1 MSDITLQ
8 PLTDQTAGVISRL
21 AALRRQIATWFW
33 VDGLSRVLWL
43 VLGLVAADL
52 LLDWLFHL
60 DKAQR
65 AVMLALVV
73 AAVGWLAY
81 RRLARPLSVSMS
93 DDALALQV
101 ESRNRQL
108 GQSMISALQLARIGD
123 IESKGMSSVLVRQTV
138 AAGTRAAE
146 KVDFAS
152 VLDTKEFRT
161 SAVLLFLALVALGG
175 LAVGVRA
182 SDSLNIWFNRN
193 VLLGDRSWP
202 QDTYLVIER
211 AENGRVVFPRGED
224 WTQLVSVRE
233 DSKLMPE
240 TVNIEFRQARGRAPQ
255 AMKRRDDGK
264 FEAVFNNVIE
274 PFQFRARGG
283 DAVTEW
289 VQVELVEQP
298 AVETLTLVVTPP
310 AYAGVSAAELPP
322 GKGPYYVLPGSSL
335 AIAGR
340 ANKPLVKAQLRLE
353 GKLLVPPPQVEGQPP
368 ASAEVRQLHPLA
380 LNQAVEFAATIE
392 PADLVAGQ
400 YTFVLEDTLGL
411 TGRRPTTFAVRERID
426 REPRVRVRLIGVSGM
441 VVAKARVPFTMRV
454 TDDFGVTLAEVRYH
468 WRGDDAA
475 NADGKGSLP
484 LDGLKDQLGSAAQN
498 KTELSL
504 EDALELEP
512 LAIPTG
518 TGFNFHFAAVDNRA
532 VSGREPNTGKSSDL
546 LLRIVTEEELRTDM
560 LRREK
565 EQRQEFERLLKNQ
578 EELLT
583 DCRALLAGIKG
594 SANIPPAAKDQ
605 LMQYQKRQKLVG
617 QNTGAIAERFAS
629 IVIEVQNNRLEE
641 EGGRLQARLTNDIIT
656 PMQEVA
662 SALVPEVMQLLDR
675 TRRQA
680 AEQADRDQALGD
692 AVARQQAIVE
702 RMQQILTHMFK
713 SEGFQEAVNLLY
725 EIQKV
730 QTDVHEQTSKE
741 RQERIKRILE
751 GGGATDKPADKPADP
766 PKP

>member
-1 MSDITLQ
+1 MSDISLQ
-8 PLTDQTAGVISRL
+8 PLTDQTTGVVARL
-21 AALRRQIATWFW
+21 ATLRRQIATWFW

-43 VLGLVAADL
+43 ALALVAADL
-52 LLDWLFHL
+52 VLDWLFHL

-65 AVMLALVV
+65 AVMLVLVV
-73 AAVGWLAY
+73 GAIGWLAY
-81 RRLARPLSVSMS
+81 LRLARPLSVSMS

-101 ESRNRQL
+101 EAKNRQL

-123 IESKGMSSVLVRQTV
+123 IESKGMSPTLVRQTV
-138 AAGTRAAE
+138 ASGARAAE

-152 VLDTKEFRT
+152 VLDGKEFRF
-161 SAVLLFLALVALGG
+161 SAVLLALAVVALGG

-211 AENGRVVFPRGED
+211 ANNGRVVFPRGED
-224 WTQLVSVRE
+224 WTQVVSVRE
-233 DSKLMPE
+233 DSKVVPE
-240 TVNIEFRQARGRAPQ
+240 AVNIEFRQARGRAAQ

-298 AVETLTLVVTPP
+298 AVASLELVVTPP
-310 AYAGVSAAELPP
+310 AYASGSATALPP

-335 AIAGR
+335 AIAGK
-340 ANKPLVKAQLRLE
+340 ANKPLVRAGLRLE
-353 GKLLVPPPQVEGQPP
+353 GKLLAPPPADGQP
-368 ASAEVRQLHPLA
+368 AAVAEVKHVHPLP
-380 LNQAVEFAATIE
+380 LSQDIEFAGTIG
-392 PADLVAGQ
+392 PAELVAGQ

-411 TGRRPTTFAVRERID
+411 TGRRPTSFAIRERID
-426 REPRVRVRLIGVSGM
+426 REPRVRVRLVGVSGM
-441 VVAKARVPFTMRV
+441 VVAKARVPFTLRV
-454 TDDFGVTLAEVRYH
+454 TDDFGVTLSEVRYH

-475 NADGKGSLP
+475 NADGKGTLP
-484 LDGLKDQLGSAAQN
+484 LQTLKDQLGQA
-498 KTELSL
+498 ELNL

-518 TGFNFHFAAVDNRA
+518 TGFNFHFAAVDNRQVA
-532 VSGREPNTGKSSDL
+532 GREPNTGKSSDL

-565 EQRQEFERLLKNQ
+565 EQRQEFERLVKNQ

-641 EGGRLQARLTNDIIT
+641 EGGRLQSRLTRDIIE
-656 PMQEVA
+656 PMQEVSA
-662 SALVPEVMQLLDR
+662 ALVPEVMQLLDR

-680 AEQADRDQALGD
+680 AEQADRDQALAD

-702 RMQQILTHMFK
+702 RMQQILTHMVK

-730 QTDVHEQTSKE
+730 QTDVHEQTTKE

-751 GGGATDKPADKPADP
+751 GGGASKPDDKPADKPADP

>member
-1 MSDITLQ
+1 MSDITLP
-8 PLTDQTAGVISRL
+8 PLTDQTAGVVSRL
-21 AALRRQIATWFW
+21 AALRSQIAAWFW

-43 VLGLVAADL
+43 LLGLCAADFV
-52 LLDWLFHL
+52 LDWLFHL

-65 AVMLALVV
+65 LVMLAL
-73 AAVGWLAY
+73 AAGAIGWLAY
-81 RRLARPLSVSMS
+81 RRLVRPLSVTMS

-101 ESRNRQL
+101 EAENKQL
-108 GQSMISALQLARIGD
+108 GQSMISALQLARIED
-123 IESKGMSSVLVRQTV
+123 IEGKGMSPALVRQTV
-138 AAGTRAAE
+138 ATGTRAAE
-146 KVDFAS
+146 NVNFAS
-152 VLDTKEFRT
+152 VLDGKEFRL
-161 SAVLLFLALVALGG
+161 SAVLLALAVLALGG

-182 SDSLNIWFNRN
+182 NDSLNIWFNRN
-193 VLLGDRSWP
+193 VLLGDRTWP
-202 QDTYLVIER
+202 QDTYLEIER
-211 AENGRVVFPRGED
+211 AADGKVVFPRGED
-224 WTQLVSVRE
+224 WTQVVRVRE
-233 DSKLMPE
+233 ESKVIPDA
-240 TVNIEFRQARGRAPQ
+240 VYIDFRHAGGRPPQ

-298 AVETLTLVVTPP
+298 AVQSLTLVVTPP
-310 AYAGVSAAELPP
+310 QYTGGSPTELPP
-322 GKGPYYVLPGSSL
+322 GKGPYYVLAGSSL
-335 AIAGR
+335 AVAGQ
-340 ANKPLVKAQLRLE
+340 ANKPLVKAELRLE
-353 GKLLVPPPQVEGQPP
+353 GKLLIPPPQG
-368 ASAEVRQLHPLA
+368 AAEVKQDYSLPLSEGV
-380 LNQAVEFAATIE
+380 NFSGTIE
-392 PADLVAGQ
+392 PNQLVAGQ
-400 YTFVLEDTLGL
+400 YTFILEDTLGL
-411 TGRRPTTFAVRERID
+411 TGRRPTSLAVRERID

-441 VVAKARVPFTMRV
+441 VVPKARVPFTCRV

-468 WRGDDAA
+468 WRGDDMA
-475 NADGKGSLP
+475 NADGQGTLP
-484 LDGLKDQLGSAAQN
+484 LEGFKDQLGQV
-498 KTELSL
+498 ELSL

-518 TGFNFHFAAVDNRA
+518 TGFNFHFAAVDNRT
-532 VSGREPNTGKSSDL
+532 VPGREPNTGKSSDL

-594 SANIPPAAKDQ
+594 SENIPPAAKDQ

-641 EGGRLQARLTNDIIT
+641 EGGRLQSRLTNDIIT

-662 SALVPEVMQLLDR
+662 APLVPEVMQLLDR

-680 AEQADRDQALGD
+680 SVAADRDQALTD
-692 AVARQQAIVE
+692 ATVKQQAIVE
-702 RMQQILTHMFK
+702 RMQQILTHMVK

-730 QTDVHEQTSKE
+730 QSDVHEQTNKE

-751 GGGATDKPADKPADP
+751 GGGAGDKPTEIPADP